1 LTGPAPDPF
10 GTAALRAAVLDAW
23 AASPTRFREDAN
35 AEEDLLL
42 GGYADAWFVELAQNA
57 ADAARAAGTPGR
69 MTVAVVGD
77 ELRVGNTGAPLDAAG
92 VAALASLRASAKR
105 DDAGSAGRFGVGF
118 AAVLALTDAPRVV
131 SRTGA
136 AAFSATRTAAAVADL
151 PGPAAELARRDVPP
165 VLRLVWPSDETPAD
179 GVDTEVRLPLRPGLD
194 AAALL
199 ARARA
204 DAPGL
209 LLALPGLAEVEVA
222 GEVVRREER
231 AGGVVVDGRWW
242 RTVRRSGVLD
252 AAADAAA
259 EQRSRTEWSVVWAL
273 PEHPLGPDVLHA
285 PTPTAEGLSLP
296 ARLIATLPLE
306 PDRRRHRPGPVTD
319 RVLAEAVAAYLDLVH
334 AVPPGDRAA
343 LVPEPG
349 FPRSALDGELRDL
362 LVDALAADPWLPG
375 GLAPDR
381 AEWLDLPGAEPVLDL
396 LDEAGVTGIVPG
408 PVPALLRMRRLGP
421 AALVER
427 LFGIEQPPSWWRA
440 LYAALAD
447 AVDEV
452 PGLRDDL
459 RALPVPLVDGR
470 TAAGPPTALVPSA
483 ALPALPP
490 LPGLHVV
497 HPDAVH
503 PLLLRLG
510 AAEAGPG
517 ALLEHPAVLAAV
529 EGSLD
534 DAGAGLDPLP
544 LARAVLGLLAAHGRG
559 PAGPAAGALRALA
572 LPADDGTPARA
583 DELLLPDAALR
594 PLLAPDAG
602 LGVLDPAFAA
612 TVDRDALVALGVLD
626 GFALVVDD
634 DPAGPDPDLDDAY
647 TWWDSTPEP
656 PRRVRA
662 VRDLDLVAD
671 DAWPAALA
679 LLAADRGTRAALLE
693 PGGHTGWWLARH
705 ARLDGE
711 RPGQRRLPSATALA
725 GLYDPVGID
734 GVDEAVLAAAGVRAG
749 LAVADAEDAADLL
762 ARLGDP
768 RRRPDAALV
777 ARAHVVLTEAVAA
790 GRVDPAD
797 LDPPERVRALD
808 GSVVGVDVAVVLDAP
823 WPAAVLPPGE
833 LVAGGDPGLLAELL
847 DLPPATDVVAGAV
860 QGTGRE
866 VAWAEVGEVV
876 VACHT
881 LGVDVPAGVVVVHDE
896 LRVLLTRPVAGPV
909 RVPVWPDGRGSW
921 HTDDPLR
928 ALVADLAV
936 LDTDV

>member
-1 LTGPAPDPF
+1 LTDAF

-42 GGYADAWFVELAQNA
+42 GGYSDAWFVELAQNA
-57 ADAARAAGTPGR
+57 ADAARTAGTPGR
-69 MTVAVVGD
+69 MTVAVVED

-92 VAALASLRASAKR
+92 VTALASLRASAKR

-136 AAFSATRTAAAVADL
+136 VAFSTARTAAAVAEL
-151 PGPAAELARRDVPP
+151 PGPAAELARRGTPP
-165 VLRLVWPSDETPAD
+165 VLRLVWPSDETCD

-209 LLALPGLAEVEVA
+209 LLALPALAEIEVA

-231 AGGVVVDGRWW
+231 DGGVVVDGRWW
-242 RTVRRSGVLD
+242 RVVRRSGVLD

-259 EQRSRTEWSVVWAL
+259 EQRSRTDWSVTWAL
-273 PEHPLGPDVLHA
+273 PQHPLGPDVLHA

-319 RVLAEAVAAYLDLVH
+319 RVLAEAVAAYLELVH
-334 AVPPGDRAA
+334 TVPPGDRFA

-375 GLAPDR
+375 GVAPDR

-396 LDEAGVTGIVPG
+396 LDEAGLTGVVAG

-427 LFGIEQPPSWWRA
+427 LFGLEQPPSWWRA

-447 AVDEV
+447 VVDEV

-470 TAAGPPTALVPSA
+470 TAAGPPTVLVPSA
-483 ALPALPP
+483 ALPALPA
-490 LPGLHVV
+490 LPGLHVA

-534 DAGAGLDPLP
+534 DAEAGLDPLP
-544 LARAVLGLLAAHGRG
+544 LARAVLGLVAAHGRAPTG
-559 PAGPAAGALRALA
+559 GLGALA
-572 LPADDGTPARA
+572 LPADDGAPTRA

-594 PLLAPDAG
+594 PLLAPDA

-612 TVDRDALVALGVLD
+612 TADRDALVAVGVLD

-647 TWWDSTPEP
+647 TWWDSLPQP

-671 DAWPAALA
+671 GAWPAALA
-679 LLAADRGTRAALLE
+679 LLAAGRDTRAALLE
-693 PGGHTGWWLARH
+693 PGGYTGWWIARH

-711 RPGQRRLPSATALA
+711 RPGRRRLPSATALA

-749 LAVADAEDAADLL
+749 LSVADAEDAADLL
-762 ARLGDP
+762 ARLADP
-768 RRRPDAALV
+768 ERHPDVALV
-777 ARAHVVLTEAVAA
+777 AQAHVALTEAVAD

-797 LDPPERVRALD
+797 LDPPEHVRALD
-808 GSVVGVDVAVVLDAP
+808 GTVVGVDVAVVLDAP

-847 DLPPATDVVAGAV
+847 DLPLATDVVGGAV
-860 QGTGRE
+860 ESTGRE
-866 VAWAEVGEVV
+866 LAWADVGEVV

-881 LGVDVPAGVVVVHDE
+881 LGVDVPGGTVVVHEE
-896 LRVLLTRPVAGPV
+896 LRVAVTRPITGSV